1 MNNRL
6 VKLTALLAISFFAAA
21 PLVSFTTTAQ
31 APLFT
36 IYVGVGDNN
45 PARLAWAGVIS
56 DSFRR
61 VGIDSRV
68 SIGTWGGWLDRVLFP
83 APADLGK
90 TFVEGGWDTI
100 FIGWNWGSSW
110 IDPTSLYDNDSI
122 PIFNWCLHND
132 PEIERLLALI
142 RSTLD
147 SPTRIGYQK
156 ELQAYTHDV
165 SALQVLLYENATWA
179 YDPNMVGFDQV
190 SQIFPVSGDPQFRL
204 PGSPELKVG
213 VNADPEDFH
222 SMMSTA
228 YYDGIAYGV
237 CLEPLFYYADND
249 DMSNFDL
256 TPALAAGDWLV
267 ENNGYNWTL
276 DLRQDVFWPDGYQ
289 FNASDVVMTWQ
300 AIVTPAVTSSRY
312 GDYVTVGLN
321 NESFIILDEFTVRVA
336 FNESLDLYAWTPQL
350 LNMVDIMPYHIMN
363 SVPFSGW
370 RAHGINSGA
379 YWTTLDINGAVYPV
393 YGPFGLGP
401 YVCNTPA
408 SGWDLGSRT
417 FVAHRRGTANDVGLA
432 NGTKVPYFMGD
443 NGRGTTPMPETW
455 VYKTL
460 VGGATAITELQTDG
474 IDLVDTNFAIA
485 PLRATVDPAWGTM
498 LYEAEIGFQSF
509 GINLEHPIFG
519 TGEQTPNG
527 ITDPANA
534 ALYAKYVRQAL
545 NYLIPREAIV
555 DQILDGFGVPGHEYM
570 PPGLAAFETA
580 TTPYRYDVE
589 QAKALLRMAGYV
601 IPEVPVLPP
610 IALYAAVGVAVSAVV
625 IAVIA
630 IYLWRRK

>member
-1 MNNRL
+1 MNQRL
-6 VKLTALLAISFFAAA
+6 LKITAILAISFFTAA
-21 PLVSFTTTAQ
+21 PLFSFTTTAQ

-122 PIFNWCLHND
+122 PIFNWCFHND
-132 PEIERLLALI
+132 PEIERLLELI

-147 SPTRIGYQK
+147 SPTRIDYQK
-156 ELQAYTHDV
+156 ELQAYLHDV
-165 SALQVLLYENATWA
+165 SALQCLLYENATWA
-179 YDPNMVGFDQV
+179 YDPDMVGFDDV
-190 SQIFPVSGDPQFRL
+190 SQIFPTGSDPMMRIT
-204 PGSPELKVG
+204 GSDTIKIG
-213 VNADPEDFH
+213 VNADPKDY
-222 SMMSTA
+222 SPMMSTA

-237 CLEPLFYYADND
+237 CYDSLFFYENND
-249 DMSNFDL
+249 DMSTFTY
-256 TPALAAGDWLV
+256 TPQLAASDWV
-267 ENNGYNWTL
+267 VTNGGYNWTL
-276 DLRQDVFWPDGYQ
+276 DLRQDVYWPTGYQ
-289 FNASDVVMTWQ
+289 FNASDVVMTWK
-300 AIVTPAVTSSRY
+300 AIVTPAVTSARY
-312 GDYVTVGLN
+312 GDYITVGLN
-321 NESFIILDEFTVRVA
+321 NESFEVIDEFTVRVA
-336 FNESLDLYAWTPQL
+336 FNESLPLYAWTPQL
-350 LNMVDIMPYHIMN
+350 LNMVAIHPYHVLN
-363 SVPFSGW
+363 SVPFDQW

-379 YWTTLDINGAVYPV
+379 MWSTTDVNGAAYNV

-401 YVCNTPA
+401 YVCNDPS

-417 FVAHRRGTANDVGLA
+417 FVAYRRGSTNDVGLA
-432 NGTKVPYFMGD
+432 NTTKIPYYKGD
-443 NGRGTTPMPETW
+443 NGWMTTPMPETW
-455 VYKTL
+455 VYKTIE
-460 VGGATAITELQTDG
+460 GGATAIAALQTDD

-485 PLRATVDPAWGTM
+485 PLRSTVDPAWGTM

-509 GINLEHPIFG
+509 GINLNHPVLG
-519 TGEQTPNG
+519 TGVQTPNG
-527 ITDPANA
+527 ITDPDNA

-545 NYLIPREAIV
+545 NYLVPREAIV
-555 DQILDGFGVPGHEYM
+555 DQILDGFGVPGNEYM
-570 PPGLAAFETA
+570 PPALAAYNWDI
-580 TTPYRYDVE
+580 TPYRYDVE
-589 QAKALLRMAGYV
+589 EAKNLLRMAGYV
-601 IPEVPVLPP
+601 IPETIPPPP
-610 IALYAAVGVAVSAVV
+610 IALYAAVGVAVTAVV

-630 IYLWRRK
+630 IYLWRKK